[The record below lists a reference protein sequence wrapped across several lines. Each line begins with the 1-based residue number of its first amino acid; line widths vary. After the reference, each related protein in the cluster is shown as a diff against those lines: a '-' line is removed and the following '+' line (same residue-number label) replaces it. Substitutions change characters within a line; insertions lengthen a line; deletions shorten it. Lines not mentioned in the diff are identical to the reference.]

1 MRALLLAA
9 TLLSGTAASA
19 QLRPDQ
25 AAFRGL
31 FKELVETNTT
41 VSAGSCTLA
50 AERMSARLKAAGFA
64 DGDIRLFKG
73 PKDRPQDG
81 GLVATLAGKD
91 RQAKAILLL
100 AHIDVVEAKRTDWE
114 RDPFTLIEENGWFYG
129 RGTSDDKAQA
139 AIFTDTLIR
148 LKRSG
153 KTMKRTL
160 KLALTCGEES
170 PGVFNGAEWLM
181 TEHKDWIDAEFALNE
196 GGIGVSDENG
206 KPLKLAFQGGEKVY
220 QDFRLEARNPGGHS
234 SQPRRDNAIYQLTA
248 GLNRLAAYEFPV
260 KFTDVSRAYFTAM
273 AGMVAGMA
281 GGEVGAAM
289 RTLLANPGDAAANE
303 IVSRDPNWHSML
315 RTTCV
320 ATRLDAGHAN
330 NALAQ
335 RASANINCRM
345 FPGDSLEKVRGQ
357 IIAAVADPGLILI
370 TDAEISPTPPPPPLT
385 AAIYDPAVALAK
397 KYYPGVPM
405 LPTMVTG
412 ATDGRFLSA
421 GGIPT
426 YGVPGMVA
434 DKTLN
439 NVHGLNER
447 ISVSNLYTTRDY
459 LFDLITTYA
468 GK

>member
-1 MRALLLAA
+1 MRALFLAA
-9 TLLSGTAASA
+9 ALLCGTAASA

-25 AAFRGL
+25 AAFRAL
-31 FKELVETNTT
+31 YKELVETNTS

-50 AERMSARLKAAGFA
+50 AERMAARLKAAGFA
-64 DGDIRLFKG
+64 DSELRLFNG
-73 PKDRPQDG
+73 PAERPQDG
-81 GLVATLAGKD
+81 GLVATLAGTNPK
-91 RQAKAILLL
+91 AKAILLL
-100 AHIDVVEAKRTDWE
+100 AHIDVVEAKRADWE
-114 RDPFTLIEENGWFYG
+114 RDPFTLIEEGGWFYG

-148 LKRSG
+148 LKMSG
-153 KTMKRTL
+153 KPPKRTL

-170 PGVFNGAEWLM
+170 PEVFNGAEWLM
-181 TEHKDWIDAEFALNE
+181 REHKDWIDAEFALNE
-196 GGIGVSDENG
+196 GGIGVSDDQG
-206 KPLKLAFQGGEKVY
+206 RPLKLAFQAGEKVY
-220 QDFRLEARNPGGHS
+220 QDFKLEARNPGGHS

-248 GLNRLAAYEFPV
+248 GLNRLAASEFPV
-260 KFTDVSRAYFTAM
+260 QFTDVSRAYFTTM
-273 AGMVAGMA
+273 AGMV

-289 RTLLANPGDAAANE
+289 RALLTNPNDAAANAV
-303 IVSRDPNWHSML
+303 VSRDPNWHSML

-345 FPGDSLEKVRGQ
+345 FPGDSLENVRGQ
-357 IIAAVADPGLILI
+357 IMAAVADPGLTLI
-370 TDAEISPTPPPPPLT
+370 TDAEVSPTPPPPPLT

-434 DKTLN
+434 DATLN

-447 ISVSNLYTTRDY
+447 ISVSNLYTMRDY
-459 LFDLITTYA
+459 LFDLITAYA
-468 GK
+468 SK

>member
-1 MRALLLAA
+1 MRHLIAGLLAA
-9 TLLSGTAASA
+9 TIAVPASA
-19 QLRPDQ
+19 QALRPDQ
-25 AAFRGL
+25 QAFRAL

-41 VSAGSCTLA
+41 VSAGSCNLA
-50 AERMSARLKAAGFA
+50 AERMAARLKAAGYTDA
-64 DGDIRLFKG
+64 DIRLFPG
-73 PKDRPQDG
+73 STERPLDG

-91 RQAKAILLL
+91 PKARAILLL
-100 AHIDVVEAKRTDWE
+100 AHIDVVEARRADWE
-114 RDPFTLIEENGWFYG
+114 RDPFTLIEEGGWFYG

-148 LKRSG
+148 LKQAG
-153 KTMKRTL
+153 KAPKRPL

-181 TEHKDWIDAEFALNE
+181 QEHKDWIDAEFALNE
-196 GGIGVSDENG
+196 GGIGASDADG
-206 KPLKLAFQGGEKVY
+206 KPLKLAFQAGEKVY
-220 QDFRLEARNPGGHS
+220 QDFKLEARNPGGHS
-234 SQPRRDNAIYQLTA
+234 SQPRPDNAIYQLAA
-248 GLNRLAAYEFPV
+248 GLNRLAATEFPV
-260 KFTDVSRAYFTAM
+260 QFTDASRAYFTAM
-273 AGMVAGMA
+273 ASQA

-289 RTLLANPGDAAANE
+289 RALLANPADAAANA

-345 FPGDSLEKVRGQ
+345 FPGDSLGKVRGQ
-357 IIAAVADPGLILI
+357 IIAAVADPGLTLI
-370 TDAEISPTPPPPPLT
+370 TDAEVSPTPPPPPLT

-405 LPTMVTG
+405 LPTLLTG

-447 ISVSNLYTTRDY
+447 ISVANLYTTRDY
-459 LFDLITTYA
+459 LFDLINIYVS
-468 GK
+468 K